1 MSSSSNAALKYPVGP
16 RQAAALLCAL
26 LAACGGGGS
35 STAGTSNIGQ
45 ANSQT
50 AIPQPVVGGVSI
62 SAETVATQARFNVPR
77 GLAIDAD
84 GNIYVV
90 DSGNSTIRKIMP
102 GGAVTT
108 IAGTPGASGN
118 ADGAGAAARFNHPSN
133 IAVDAAGNLY
143 VADTGNQTIRRITQ
157 AGIVTTLAGTAGVK
171 GNADGVGAAAQFN
184 QPWGIAADA
193 AGNVYVADA
202 ENYLIRKIEP
212 SGAVTTFA
220 GTRGARG
227 NADGTVASATFRG
240 PRGIAFDG
248 AGNLYV
254 TDWYGPPAPAFAE
267 TSTII
272 RKIAPNGEVS
282 TLAGNTGDF
291 GVNPVFRDTWAITVD
306 AAGNVYVA
314 ARQSIRKITATG
326 AVSTLAD
333 SAQFSVL
340 QGATIDAAGNLYVA
354 DESRNIIGKVTQS
367 GEVSIIA
374 GNTN

>member
-1 MSSSSNAALKYPVGP
+1 MLKMSNVALKNH
-16 RQAAALLCAL
+16 AAQRLATALLCTV
-26 LAACGGGGS
+26 LAACGGNGGV
-35 STAGTSNIGQ
+35 TVD
-45 ANSQT
+45 ANRSELP
-50 AIPQPVVGGVSI
+50 APVVAGVSESDLNMPMGI
-62 SAETVATQARFNVPR
+62 TR
-77 GLAIDAD
+77 DAD
-84 GNIYVV
+84 GNLYVV
-90 DSGNSTIRKIMP
+90 DSHNHTIRKVTAN
-102 GGAVTT
+102 GAITT
-108 IAGTPGASGN
+108 IAGTPGMSGS
-118 ADGAGAAARFNHPSN
+118 ADGAGTAARFNDPSN
-133 IAVDAAGNLY
+133 IAIDGARNLY
-143 VADTGNQTIRRITQ
+143 VTDTGNHIIRKITP
-157 AGIVTTLAGTAGVK
+157 AGVVSTLAGTAGSK
-171 GNADGVGAAAQFN
+171 GNADGIGAAAQFN